1 MFPSPDKS
9 YRRLSSCYKRAEAF
23 AKAGEINSKHSLAA
37 AWSNCKLMMDEQAS
51 CFNILLLDWFA
62 SLVEIHSL
70 KNILSGDT
78 DLAAIL
84 FEWKELMFFNPCLI
98 QNHKENEN
106 DSKT

>member
-9 YRRLSSCYKRAEAF
+9 CLRLSSCYKRANQL
-23 AKAGEINSKHSLAA
+23 AKAGQINSKHPLAA
-37 AWSNCKLMMDEQAS
+37 AWSNCKLMMDKQES
-51 CFNILLLDWFA
+51 CFNIILLDWFA